1 MKIRGDINICLM
13 GDPGVAK
20 SQLLKY
26 ISKVA
31 PRGVYTSGRGSSG
44 VGLTAAVM
52 RDPVTD
58 EMVLEGG
65 ALVLADNGICCIDEF
80 DKMDDNDRTAIHE
93 VMEQQTISISKAGI
107 STTLN
112 ARTSI
117 LAAANPIYGRYNPR
131 LSPVENINLPAALL
145 SRFDVMFLLLDTP
158 TRESD
163 AQLAKHVT
171 YVHMNNRHPPPVNG
185 TDDIIFT
192 PHEVRSYVAQA
203 RTYRPVVPENVSEYM
218 VKTYVRMRDAQKR
231 AEKRGQQF
239 THTTPRTLLGV
250 VRLAQALARLRFS
263 NRVTQDDVDE
273 ALRLIEASKESLAA
287 EQGTTRTR
295 LNASSKIYNMVKAL
309 ADSGACRPDDAD
321 EDDEFGGEL
330 SLRKVRERVIAK
342 GFTEDQWLAALDE
355 YTELDV
361 STNPGEAPIT
371 WMTKTILTIYQ
382 TGLADCW
389 QHDEAG
395 IRQRR
400 GQRRIGRR
408 YGCLEPRRSQRFSAY
423 LVSSFGVGVE
433 GGKSQ
438 SGDWMYVFLRMD
450 K

>member
-1 MKIRGDINICLM
+1 
-13 GDPGVAK
+13 
-20 SQLLKY
+20 
-26 ISKVA
+26 
-31 PRGVYTSGRGSSG
+31 
-44 VGLTAAVM
+44 
-52 RDPVTD
+52 
-58 EMVLEGG
+58 
-65 ALVLADNGICCIDEF
+65 
-80 DKMDDNDRTAIHE
+80 
-93 VMEQQTISISKAGI
+93 
-107 STTLN
+107 
-112 ARTSI
+112 
-117 LAAANPIYGRYNPR
+117 
-131 LSPVENINLPAALL
+131 
-145 SRFDVMFLLLDTP
+145 
-158 TRESD
+158 
-163 AQLAKHVT
+163 
-171 YVHMNNRHPPPVNG
+171 MNSRHPPPANG

-231 AEKRGQQF
+231 AEKKGQQF

-309 ADSGACRPDDAD
+309 ADSGACKPDDAD

-361 STNPGEAPIT
+361 SYHPGET
-371 WMTKTILTIYQ
+371 LTTTLTHWK

-400 GQRRIGRR
+400 RQRRGRR
-408 YGCLEPRRSQRFSAY
+408 RHGCLKPHRGQCLSAY
-423 LVSSFGVGVE
+423 LFSSYGVGVE
-433 GGKSQ
+433 GDQ
-438 SGDWMYVFLRMD
+438 SWSRHWMYFLQINRPRRTLAGPLWSWMIF
-450 K
+450 KTTRRKGL